1 MSKFSLSEFN
11 SLSGQLLVSLPTMRG
26 DYFSHTVTLLI
37 EHNRDGAFG
46 LVINKTL
53 DAELAELLIHH
64 TVQCP
69 PNITVLESGPVEQD
83 RLFFLHTTETMLGS
97 SISIADNLALTTSLD
112 ILDTISAQQG
122 PNNIIAGLGYAGWS
136 GGQLEREIQA
146 DVWLVIPYVS
156 DVSDI
161 VFNVPFDERPEA
173 AANSIGIDLNLIS
186 PTPGHG

>member
-1 MSKFSLSEFN
+1 LSAFN

-37 EHNRDGAFG
+37 EHNREGAFG
-46 LVINKTL
+46 LVINKPL
-53 DAELAELLIHH
+53 DADLAELLGHQIA
-64 TVQCP
+64 QCP

-83 RLFFLHTTETMLGS
+83 RLFFLHTTETMIEGS
-97 SISIADNLALTTSLD
+97 IGIANNLALTTSLD
-112 ILDTISAQQG
+112 ILDTISAQKG

-136 GGQLEREIQA
+136 DGQLEKEIQA
-146 DVWLVIPYVS
+146 DVWLVIPYMC
-156 DVSDI
+156 DI